1 MNVWAIYFQLSLSIA
16 CSNSN
21 RFFFIGH
28 HTEIYLCP
36 KTEDFH
42 FFMYRHTT
50 WEVILFNEL
59 QIVSNDKFKIYNFSY
74 LQNVHRTRK
83 TLK

>member
-1 MNVWAIYFQLSLSIA
+1 MNFWAIYFQLSLSIA

-36 KTEDFH
+36 KTEYFQ

-50 WEVILFNEL
+50 WEVIIFNEL

-74 LQNVHRTRK
+74 LQNVYRTRK